1 MSEPAA
7 GNVLVLGSGG
17 FIGSA
22 ITESLARTRRRVHA
36 MGRSEVTTDA
46 PNVLRVRGSIEDT
59 ALLHESIAS
68 CEHIVY
74 CASVTT
80 PGTSAGDPTL
90 EVLGNLLPL
99 ARVLECA
106 ADFPKRRL
114 VFLSSGG
121 TVYGDGGRGAVETT
135 PLQPRS
141 YYGAGKAAAEAMIH
155 ACVASSDWQA
165 TVLRPSNVYGPGQD
179 LAKGFAIVPTLLAR
193 ALDGLPFQV
202 WGDGTAV
209 RDYCFIDDLVE
220 AAGAVLAAPQ
230 IRPFATYNVASGFTA
245 SIVELISLCEA
256 ATGRKIKTEYQRA
269 RGVDIAHVS
278 PSNRTFLDSFAW
290 RPRIDLA
297 AGLARTWDWTRQ
309 ASETRPRPVDG
320 RAHGAATTSV

>member
-22 ITESLARTRRRVHA
+22 ITESLARTRRRVSC

-106 ADFPKRRL
+106 SDFPGRRL

-121 TVYGDGGRGAVETT
+121 
-135 PLQPRS
+135 
-141 YYGAGKAAAEAMIH
+141 
-155 ACVASSDWQA
+155 
-165 TVLRPSNVYGPGQD
+165 
-179 LAKGFAIVPTLLAR
+179 
-193 ALDGLPFQV
+193 
-202 WGDGTAV
+202 
-209 RDYCFIDDLVE
+209 
-220 AAGAVLAAPQ
+220 
-230 IRPFATYNVASGFTA
+230 
-245 SIVELISLCEA
+245 
-256 ATGRKIKTEYQRA
+256 
-269 RGVDIAHVS
+269 
-278 PSNRTFLDSFAW
+278 
-290 RPRIDLA
+290 
-297 AGLARTWDWTRQ
+297 
-309 ASETRPRPVDG
+309 
-320 RAHGAATTSV
+320 